1 MNARLARKRALWK
14 GLGHPE
20 PILTRGL
27 YEKTGS
33 LGMAYGLFKPRLY
46 IDPRLLGEHRVLKV
60 FVLNHE
66 GAHLALGHTRILA
79 VAKILGILF
88 VAALLGVVAAITTRV
103 PWIAYVS
110 MFVGAWCEARLGLF
124 TLWLRA
130 KCEEEA
136 DQVAASVMVP
146 HLFAAAV
153 KTLWSIQPAKGRFA
167 RWEDRVV
174 YGDGYQGRLARCG
187 MQEVAS

>member
-46 IDPRLLGEHRVLKV
+46 IDPRLLGEHRVLKA
-60 FVLNHE
+60 FVLHHE
-66 GAHLALGHTRILA
+66 GAHLALGHTRLLA

-88 VAALLGVVAAITTRV
+88 VAAVLGVVAAITTRV
-103 PWIAYVS
+103 PWIAYVAA
-110 MFVGAWCEARLGLF
+110 FVGAWCEARLGLF

-130 KCEEEA
+130 ACEREA
-136 DQVAASVMVP
+136 DSVAASVMVP
-146 HLFAAAV
+146 HHFATAL
-153 KTLWSIQPAKGRFA
+153 KTMWSIQPTKRGYDAWA
-167 RWEDRVV
+167 ERVI
-174 YGDGYQGRLARCG
+174 YGDTWVERLNRCG
-187 MQEVAS
+187 LAPVGD

>member
-88 VAALLGVVAAITTRV
+88 VAALLGVVAALTTRV

-130 KCEEEA
+130 ACEREA
-136 DQVAASVMVP
+136 DSVALSTMLP
-146 HLFAAAV
+146 SHFATAI
-153 KTLWSIQPAKGRFA
+153 KTMWKIQPTKRGYDAWA
-167 RWEDRVV
+167 ERVI
-174 YGDGYQGRLARCG
+174 YGDTWVERLNRCG
-187 MQEVAS
+187 LAPAGD

>member
-88 VAALLGVVAAITTRV
+88 VAALLGVVAALTTRV

-130 KCEEEA
+130 ACEREA
-136 DQVAASVMVP
+136 DSVALSTMLP
-146 HLFAAAV
+146 SHFATAV
-153 KTLWSIQPAKGRFA
+153 KTAWKTQPAKRGYAAWEEKIIYGRDYK
-167 RWEDRVV
+167 E
-174 YGDGYQGRLARCG
+174 RLARCG
-187 MQEVAS
+187 IEESPC